1 MNLTV
6 AEFLAQLQTA
16 PGSELRFEY
25 ALDQFVPKAYH
36 ITEVKNVH
44 IDSVDCGGRPDSY
57 DQTIVQ
63 LWIREGEFADRHMST
78 DKALK
83 IFDIVEKMKPMK
95 KDSPIF
101 FEWGTGELR
110 TSVYAVEA
118 IQKQDDLITFQL
130 KAPVPVCKPALEV
143 VELATADASC
153 GAGGCC

>member
-6 AEFLAQLQTA
+6 SAFLEQLKAA
-16 PGSELRFEY
+16 PGNELRFEY
-25 ALDQFVPKAYH
+25 ANGQFVPKAYH

-63 LWIREGEFADRHMST
+63 LWTREGEVANRHIST
-78 DKALK
+78 EKALK
-83 IFDIVEKMKPMK
+83 IFDIVDNMTPIK

-101 FEWGTGELR
+101 FEWGTPALR

-118 IQKQDDLITFQL
+118 IQKADGLITFQL
-130 KAPVPVCKPALEV
+130 AAPAPVCKPVL
-143 VELATADASC
+143 ELATVAADVNC
-153 GAGGCC
+153 GTGGCC